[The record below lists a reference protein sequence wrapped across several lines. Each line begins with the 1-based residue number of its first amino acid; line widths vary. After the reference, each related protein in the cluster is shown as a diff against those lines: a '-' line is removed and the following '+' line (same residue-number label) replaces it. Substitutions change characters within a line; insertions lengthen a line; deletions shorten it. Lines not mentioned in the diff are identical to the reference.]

1 MVRLAMISAVVIS
14 LLPFTAQAGQS
25 SASFWAGITIGGGG
39 SRSLQAAIP
48 VKSYTWGAAL
58 ISVNR
63 AGFGKPQ
70 RLEKSDTLYWFK
82 AKRGGSIFRIAVS
95 ISSGKIIQVLPG

>member
-1 MVRLAMISAVVIS
+1 MVRLAMVSAAILS
-14 LLPFTAQAGQS
+14 LFPLAALAGQS
-25 SASFWAGITIGGGG
+25 SASFQAGITIGGGG
-39 SRSLQAAIP
+39 SRTIQAAIP

-82 AKRGGSIFRIAVS
+82 AKRGGNIFRVAVS